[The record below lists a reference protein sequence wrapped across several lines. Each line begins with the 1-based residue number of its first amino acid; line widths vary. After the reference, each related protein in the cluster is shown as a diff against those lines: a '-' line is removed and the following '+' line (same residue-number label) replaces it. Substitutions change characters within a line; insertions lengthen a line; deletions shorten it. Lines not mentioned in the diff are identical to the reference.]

1 MNSAKLLWITAVVP
15 GLAVLLATAGSTV
28 DGRTID
34 ARDLEQIAAS
44 YDPKTYGARVN
55 IEHIR
60 GISGA
65 ALTKLSGFSFQPGSR
80 SVSVP
85 FTPR

>member
-15 GLAVLLATAGSTV
+15 GWAVLLATAGSTV
-28 DGRTID
+28 DGRSID

-60 GISGA
+60 GSYSGIMGLPLFETA
-65 ALTKLSGFSFQPGSR
+65 QLLRQAGLR
-80 SVSVP
+80 C
-85 FTPR
+85 